1 MTNDSTQALVFRN
14 HRFLIGMVKF
24 SGIVALIL
32 GAGFFFAG
40 LVKVFHTPGTAVHKL
55 AGVLGVSIGA
65 AFTVGLSV
73 YMWNQGG
80 RMAFYQAVSFE
91 KEGLRFRL
99 GTEQNPQ
106 EEFFAWEQIAAVEY
120 KRVVNTQYGSVVGKD
135 NRLVEFSSYTFFRP
149 KKLVKLIAA
158 RAGQSIRE
166 MAS

>member
-1 MTNDSTQALVFRN
+1 MTNDSTQATVFRN

-24 SGIVALIL
+24 SGIVALVL

-40 LVKVFHTPGTAVHKL
+40 LVKVFHTPGTAAHRL

-80 RMAFYQAVSFE
+80 RMAFYQVKFE
-91 KEGLRFRL
+91 NEGLRFRL
-99 GTEQNPQ
+99 GTEQNPR

-120 KRVVNTQYGSVVGKD
+120 KRVINTQYGSVVGKD
-135 NRLVEFSSYTFFRP
+135 NTLVQFSSYTFFRP

-166 MAS
+166 LAS

>member
-1 MTNDSTQALVFRN
+1 MANDSTQATVFLN

-24 SGIVALIL
+24 SGIVALVL

-40 LVKVFHTPGTAVHKL
+40 LVKVFHTPESMLHKL

-65 AFTVGLSV
+65 AFTVGLSA

-80 RMAFYQAVSFE
+80 RMAFYQVAFE
-91 KEGLRFRL
+91 NEGLRFRL

-135 NRLVEFSSYTFFRP
+135 NRVVQFSSYTFFRP
-149 KKLVKLIAA
+149 KKLVKIIAA